1 MTMKSHF
8 VDPAKLDLS
17 WIRGKTPNW
26 SNTIAEVELIAAEI
40 MLKEEKSWDQNKEN
54 LDWMVNF
61 IRNAGDG
68 PHSGGCS
75 ICRSWLTAPMTC
87 DACVYDKYMIK
98 AWAKKRDAIKAAQRM
113 HTHGQQPPSSQ
124 LPSK

>member
-1 MTMKSHF
+1 MSVT
-8 VDPAKLDLS
+8 DLDLN

-40 MLKEEKSWDQNKEN
+40 MLKEEKSWDQNNKAN

-61 IRNAGDG
+61 IRDAGSG
-68 PHSGGCS
+68 PHSGGCN

-87 DACVYDKYMIK
+87 DACIYDEYMLK
-98 AWAKKRDAIKAAQRM
+98 AWAKKREAVEAAQ
-113 HTHGQQPPSSQ
+113 TTVTA
-124 LPSK
+124 